1 MKIGELL
8 IKGYNILKSENIE
21 TYMLDT
27 QLLLQRVLKKDKLF
41 IMLNREL
48 EVSEEDAKEYLG
60 LIELRKNK
68 MPVKYILEECEFMG
82 INFNI
87 REGVLIPRGDTE
99 VLVEEALD
107 KIKENNYIDICDV
120 CCGSGAIGISVGKI
134 LENTRIYCYDISH
147 TACEVTLENINK
159 FNLEDR
165 IKVCKSDL
173 LEEAIE
179 SGRRFNVV
187 LSNPPYIRKDVIPT
201 LMEDV
206 KNYEPYIAL
215 CGGDDGLEF
224 YRKITKQSLEVLKQG
239 GMIGFEIGHDQKED
253 VCNILFKNGFE
264 EIRCIKDLAGL
275 DRVVVGILRCK
286 N

>member
-1 MKIGELL
+1 LKIGELL

-27 QLLLQRVLKKDKLF
+27 QLLLQKVLKKDKLF

-48 EVSEEDAKEYLG
+48 EVSEEDAKEYLL

-68 MPVKYILEECEFMG
+68 MPIKYILKECEFMG

-120 CCGSGAIGISVGKI
+120 CCGSGAIGISVGKN
-134 LENTRIYCYDISH
+134 LENTRIYCYDISD

-159 FNLEDR
+159 FNLEHR

-215 CGGDDGLEF
+215 CGGEDGLEF

-253 VCNILFKNGFE
+253 VYNILFENGFE

>member
-48 EVSEEDAKEYLG
+48 EVSEEDAKEYLR

-134 LENTRIYCYDISH
+134 LENTRIYCYDISD

-224 YRKITKQSLEVLKQG
+224 YKKITKQSLEVLKQG

-264 EIRCIKDLAGL
+264 EIRCIKDLSGL

>member
-8 IKGYNILKSENIE
+8 IKGYNILKCENIE

-27 QLLLQRVLKKDKLF
+27 QLLLQKVLKKDKLF
-41 IMLNREL
+41 IMLNRQM
-48 EVSEEDAKEYLG
+48 EVNEESAKEYFR

-68 MPVKYILEECEFMG
+68 MPIKYILEECEFMG

-134 LENTRIYCYDISH
+134 LENTRVYCYDISDI
-147 TACEVTLENINK
+147 AYEVTLENINK

-179 SGRRFNVV
+179 NGRRFNVV

-224 YRKITKQSLEVLKQG
+224 YRKITKQSLEVLKLG

-253 VCNILFKNGFE
+253 VYNILFENGFE

-275 DRVVVGILRCK
+275 DRVVIGILRGK

>member
-8 IKGYNILKSENIE
+8 IKGYNVLKCENIE

-27 QLLLQRVLKKDKLF
+27 QLLLQKVLKKDKLF

-48 EVSEEDAKEYLG
+48 EVDEGDIKEYFR

-68 MPVKYILEECEFMG
+68 MPIKYILEECEFMG
-82 INFNI
+82 INFNV

-99 VLVEEALD
+99 ILVEEALD
-107 KIKENNYIDICDV
+107 KIKQNNYIDICDV
-120 CCGSGAIGISVGKI
+120 CCGSGAIGISIGEI
-134 LENTRIYCYDISH
+134 LENTRIYCYDISD
-147 TACEVTLENINK
+147 TAYEVTLENINK

-165 IKVCKSDL
+165 IKIYKSDL

-179 SGRRFNVV
+179 SERRFDVV

-224 YRKITKQSLEVLKQG
+224 YKKITKQSLKILKQG

-253 VCNILFKNGFE
+253 VYNILMGNGFE

-275 DRVVVGILRCK
+275 DRVVTGILRVK

>member
-8 IKGYNILKSENIE
+8 INGYNILKSEDIE

-27 QLLLQRVLKKDKLF
+27 QLLLQKVLKKDKLF

-48 EVSEEDAKEYLG
+48 ETNEENAKEYFR

-68 MPVKYILEECEFMG
+68 MPIKYILEECEFMG

-99 VLVEEALD
+99 ILVEEALE

-134 LENTRIYCYDISH
+134 LENTRIYCYDISN
-147 TACEVTLENINK
+147 TAYEVTLENIKK
-159 FNLEDR
+159 FNLQDR
-165 IKVCKSDL
+165 IKVYKSDL
-173 LEEAIE
+173 LENAIE
-179 SGRRFNVV
+179 NGRRFDMV

-224 YRKITKQSLEVLKQG
+224 YRTITKQSLIVLKQDG
-239 GMIGFEIGHDQKED
+239 IIGFEIGYDQKED
-253 VCNILFKNGFE
+253 VHNILFENGFE

-275 DRVVVGILRCK
+275 DRVVIGKLKVK

>member
-8 IKGYNILKSENIE
+8 IKGYNILKCENIE
-21 TYMLDT
+21 TYMLDA
-27 QLLLQRVLKKDKLF
+27 QLLLQKVLKKDKLF

-48 EVSEEDAKEYLG
+48 ETDKENAKEYFR

-68 MPVKYILEECEFMG
+68 MPIKYILEECEFMG
-82 INFNI
+82 INLNI

-99 VLVEEALD
+99 ILVEEALD

-134 LENTRIYCYDISH
+134 LENTRIYCYDISDI
-147 TACEVTLENINK
+147 AYEVTLENINK

-165 IKVCKSDL
+165 IKVYKSDL

-179 SGRRFNVV
+179 NGKRFDVI

-224 YRKITKQSLEVLKQG
+224 YKKIAQQSLKVLKQG
-239 GMIGFEIGHDQKED
+239 GMIGFEIGYDQKED
-253 VCNILFKNGFE
+253 VNNILLGNGFE
-264 EIRCIKDLAGL
+264 EIQCIKDLSGL
-275 DRVVVGILRCK
+275 DRVVIGTLKVK

>member
-1 MKIGELL
+1 M
-8 IKGYNILKSENIE
+8 IKGYNILKCENIE
-21 TYMLDT
+21 TYMLDA
-27 QLLLQRVLKKDKLF
+27 QLLLQKVLKKDKLF

-48 EVSEEDAKEYLG
+48 ETDEENTKEYFR

-68 MPVKYILEECEFMG
+68 MPIKYILEECEFMG
-82 INFNI
+82 INFNV

-99 VLVEEALD
+99 ILVEEALD
-107 KIKENNYIDICDV
+107 RIKQNNYIDICDV

-134 LENTRIYCYDISH
+134 LENTKIYCYDISD

-159 FNLEDR
+159 FNLENR
-165 IKVCKSDL
+165 IRVFKSDL

-179 SGRRFNVV
+179 NGIRFDVV

-224 YRKITKQSLEVLKQG
+224 YKKITKQSLMVLKQG

-253 VCNILFKNGFE
+253 VHNILFENGFE

-275 DRVVVGILRCK
+275 DRVVIGTLKVK